1 MKIKAVYETGQ
12 GHKNALSTDRQ
23 LFLFIYE
30 KRFPRLSDISPIGHF
45 AHWTFR
51 PLDISPIG
59 HFARGLSP
67 IGSWAKHPGTS
78 FDDGVCLSLPS
89 GACRAVTFPH
99 EHFSHL
105 SPMISSFSPTD
116 KPCSSSS
123 SSSTVPPCCSSSSS
137 DEAEADTRGWP
148 SVVNVLET
156 PDRRRVRKTWR
167 SVAIRVDLNRIPESV
182 HHLPSVTNLQ
192 RSLPAI
198 ISRRQCPTFSPSL
211 RKNGTKRLADTIA
224 FSTGT
229 PISSRQ
235 PGTPFTSPPLM
246 RRVRHSPTL
255 RTPKSCNNSSQCGH
269 IHLSISP
276 IGDCSP
282 TSSSSSLPVLR
293 PLNIHNYIGIRF
305 SGEHLKDVTQSQLL
319 NCYSRNGEDKATPPS
334 STTDENSF
342 VARKRKEQVPSTS
355 FESTKENSSTN
366 DSGFLDSSDFEQP
379 QHPHHLTHPPS
390 SSSSFTIA
398 APAIP
403 EQSYGPL
410 EASVLDGILNDLS
423 RWPSTDANSPGKTRT
438 SPQRRSLLFER
449 KLRALTIGQ
458 RKETPA
464 GKLQRE
470 TLNTTRGIPSDLV
483 VEMEEATK
491 EVTWAELELLLPD
504 LDKRSFQLMFGLSP
518 DQHELTYMAH
528 SFIRLQCP
536 QSLPQWSLSENPT
549 LIGHIRSIGLPTDC
563 VTDRIVRLNCPFV
576 TSLGPTHTFLPQA
589 S

>member
-1 MKIKAVYETGQ
+1 
-12 GHKNALSTDRQ
+12 
-23 LFLFIYE
+23 
-30 KRFPRLSDISPIGHF
+30 
-45 AHWTFR
+45 
-51 PLDISPIG
+51 
-59 HFARGLSP
+59 
-67 IGSWAKHPGTS
+67 
-78 FDDGVCLSLPS
+78 
-89 GACRAVTFPH
+89 
-99 EHFSHL
+99 
-105 SPMISSFSPTD
+105 MISSFSPTD

-198 ISRRQCPTFSPSL
+198 ISRRQCPNFSPSL
-211 RKNGTKRLADTIA
+211 RKNGTKRLADNIA

-229 PISSRQ
+229 PSSSRQ
-235 PGTPFTSPPLM
+235 PGTLFTSPPLM

-276 IGDCSP
+276 MSAFFIRQRLHEQSNPSGDCSP

-305 SGEHLKDVTQSQLL
+305 SGEHLKDVTQSQSL
-319 NCYSRNGEDKATPPS
+319 NCYARNGEDKATPPS

-342 VARKRKEQVPSTS
+342 VVRKRKEQAPSTS

-390 SSSSFTIA
+390 SSSSSTIA

-423 RWPSTDANSPGKTRT
+423 RWPSMDANSPGKTRT

-464 GKLQRE
+464 GKLQGE
-470 TLNTTRGIPSDLV
+470 TLNITRGIPSDLV
-483 VEMEEATK
+483 VEMEEAAE

-504 LDKRSFQLMFGLSP
+504 LDKRSFHLMFGLSP
-518 DQHELTYMAH
+518 DQHELTQMAH

-563 VTDRIVRLNCPFV
+563 VTERVRLD
-576 TSLGPTHTFLPQA
+576 
-589 S
+589 

>member
-156 PDRRRVRKTWR
+156 PD
-167 SVAIRVDLNRIPESV
+167 
-182 HHLPSVTNLQ
+182 Q
-192 RSLPAI
+192 
-198 ISRRQCPTFSPSL
+198 SPSL
-211 RKNGTKRLADTIA
+211 FIICHPSQICNERYQKIGGHHRLQHRYPNQQQT
-224 FSTGT
+224 TGHTVHVAPFDEESAPFPHT
-229 PISSRQ
+229 P
-235 PGTPFTSPPLM
+235 
-246 RRVRHSPTL
+246 HSKIMQQQLTMFNDQSNP
-255 RTPKSCNNSSQCGH
+255 S
-269 IHLSISP
+269 
-276 IGDCSP
+276 GDCSP